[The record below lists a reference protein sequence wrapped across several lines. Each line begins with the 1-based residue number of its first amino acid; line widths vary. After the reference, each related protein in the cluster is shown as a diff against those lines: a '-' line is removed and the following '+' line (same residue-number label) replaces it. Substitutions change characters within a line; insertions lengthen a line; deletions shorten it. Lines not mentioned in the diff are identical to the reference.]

1 MMDVFDILM
10 LIAFASIVWSITA
23 LMLISSKVSKSG
35 TRVHFF
41 LITLL
46 FFRYI
51 QVYEELTKKEKG
63 KTGPLIY
70 HFIIPLWIALIIVII
85 WILLS
90 LIA

>member
-1 MMDVFDILM
+1 MNDLDILM
-10 LIAFASIVWSITA
+10 VIAFICIVWSITS
-23 LMLISSKVSKSG
+23 LMILSGKVSKSG

-51 QVYEELTKKEKG
+51 SVYEEMTKK
-63 KTGPLIY
+63 KTGKRGPLVY
-70 HFIIPLWIALIIVII
+70 HFVIPLWIALILVIV

-90 LIA
+90 LAG

>member
-1 MMDVFDILM
+1 MDVLDILM
-10 LIAFASIVWSITA
+10 IIAFASIVWSVTA
-23 LMLISSKVSKSG
+23 LMLISGKVSKSG
-35 TRVHFF
+35 TRIHFF

-51 QVYEELTKKEKG
+51 SVYEDLTKKEKG

-70 HFIIPLWIALIIVII
+70 HFIIPLWIALVTVVI

-90 LIA
+90 LLV

>member
-1 MMDVFDILM
+1 MGVFDILM
-10 LIAFASIVWSITA
+10 ILALACIVWSITA
-23 LMLISSKVSKSG
+23 LMLISGKVSKSG

-51 QVYEELTKKEKG
+51 SVYEDLTKKETG
-63 KTGPLIY
+63 KTGSLVY
-70 HFIIPLWIALIIVII
+70 HFVIPLWISLILVII

-90 LIA
+90 FTS

>member
-1 MMDVFDILM
+1 MDVLDILM
-10 LIAFASIVWSITA
+10 IIAFASIVWSVTA
-23 LMLISSKVSKSG
+23 LMLISGKVSKSG

-51 QVYEELTKKEKG
+51 SVYEDLTKKEKG
-63 KTGPLIY
+63 KTCPLIY
-70 HFIIPLWIALIIVII
+70 HFIIPLWIALVTVVI

-90 LIA
+90 LLV